1 MGSARTIWYVSKYV
15 APPEGDSVGGRG
27 YEIMRELAAL
37 GHRSVV
43 VTSDA
48 NHLITAPTFAG
59 PVLHEER
66 DGLDLYWLSTF
77 KTPAPRSWQ
86 RIAGWLHFE
95 WRLLRFD
102 DARLP
107 RPDAIIVSSLSLLT
121 VLNGLR
127 LRRKYGATLVF
138 EVRDIWPL
146 SLVAESGYGPRHPL
160 VRALGVIERL
170 GYRRADRIVGT
181 MPALDR
187 HVREVLGEER
197 PVECVPQGFSTRALP
212 PEPPPPPPRGDGELV
227 VGYAGTIG
235 AGNALEVMFEAARL
249 LRDEPGIRFRV
260 LGDGPLLASFREQ
273 YGDLDSVTFV
283 PRVPKG
289 EVAAEL
295 ATCDLLYLSTYPSV
309 RWEFGQSLNKL
320 IDYLLAARPVL
331 ASYSGYPSM
340 IDEAG
345 CGTFVPAG
353 DPAAVA
359 AEIKRYA
366 ALPAADRED
375 LGRRGRAWLL
385 EHRSYTRLAADYHD
399 ILFDVRAQGDQ
410 AGESTR

>member
-1 MGSARTIWYVSKYV
+1 VTDAKTVWYVSKYV

-27 YEIMRELAAL
+27 YEIMRELAEL
-37 GHRSVV
+37 GHHSVV

-48 NHLITAPTFAG
+48 NHLITSPTLTG
-59 PVLHEER
+59 PVLHQQR
-66 DGLDLYWLSTF
+66 DGLDLYWLRTF
-77 KTPAPRSWQ
+77 KTATPRSWQ

-102 DARLP
+102 DRRLP
-107 RPDAIIVSSLSLLT
+107 RPDAVIVSSLSLLT
-121 VLNGLR
+121 ILNGLR
-127 LRRKYGATLVF
+127 LKRRFRATLAF

-146 SLVAESGYGPRHPL
+146 TLVAEGGYSPRHPL
-160 VRALGVIERL
+160 VRALGLVERL

-181 MPALDR
+181 MPALGR
-187 HVREVLGEER
+187 HVSEVLGEER
-197 PVECVPQGFSTRALP
+197 RVDCVPQGFSTRTLP
-212 PEPPPPPPRGDGELV
+212 TQPPAPPRHRDGGLV

-235 AGNALEVMFEAARL
+235 EANALEVMFEAARL

-260 LGDGPLLASFREQ
+260 LGDGPLLASFEEQ
-273 YGDLDSVTFV
+273 YADLDSVTFLG
-283 PRVPKG
+283 RVPKG

-295 ATCDLLYLSTYPSV
+295 EQCDLLYLSTYPSV

-320 IDYLLAARPVL
+320 IDYMLAARPVL

-359 AEIKRYA
+359 GEIRRYA
-366 ALPAADRED
+366 ALSPAEREE
-375 LGRRGRAWLL
+375 LGLRGREWLL
-385 EHRSYTRLAADYHD
+385 EHRSYRRLASDYEQ
-399 ILFDVRAQGDQ
+399 ILFP
-410 AGESTR
+410 